1 MHAIGRQKR
10 QRIQE
15 RLGTMLRLGTWP
27 QAAACVLG
35 VGLVSLA
42 PAHGW
47 ADQPGRGLTGPLEV
61 EFIKL
66 TIDHHFTAMRMTELA
81 AGTDPERNG
90 AIAPNEG
97 TSPTP
102 GFPAT
107 QAKATLADLK
117 SLARRNNRMQ
127 REEIMMLQ
135 GFLRDWYGVKYE
147 PKVRGDGQALLS
159 VLDQVGRGR
168 GFDHAF
174 YETFSRH
181 HFTLLEPLNGCL
193 TGSEL
198 RHTDLRRLCSQM
210 WHSQTSDIDEMR
222 HELERHFDIADYQP
236 FRGKQPLN
244 NPGGAPRGQHGGD
257 RP

>member
-1 MHAIGRQKR
+1 
-10 QRIQE
+10 
-15 RLGTMLRLGTWP
+15 MLRTPTCSRLATCLLSLGL
-27 QAAACVLG
+27 A
-35 VGLVSLA
+35 SLIPA
-42 PAHGW
+42 PSW
-47 ADQPGRGLTGPLEV
+47 ADQPGRGLTGPFEI
-61 EFIKL
+61 EFMKL

-102 GFPAT
+102 GFPAA

-135 GFLRDWYGVKYE
+135 GFLRDWYGLTYE
-147 PKVRGDGQALLS
+147 PKIRSDGRALLR
-159 VLDQVGRGR
+159 VLDQAGRGR
-168 GFDHAF
+168 DFDHAF

-181 HFTLLEPLNGCL
+181 HLTLLEPLNGCL

-198 RHTDLRRLCSQM
+198 RHTDLRRLCNQM

-222 HELERHFDIADYQP
+222 NELQRHFDIADYQP
-236 FRGKQPLN
+236 FEGKQPLI
-244 NPGGAPRGQHGGD
+244 PSGGAPRGQ
-257 RP
+257 P